1 MGKTLKSS
9 DVINSIAKKV
19 QLKKDLRIAK
29 KEGDEKLVKDLSHKI
44 SKIETKLSSTPL
56 SKS

>member
-1 MGKTLKSS
+1 MGKTLKSY

-19 QLKKDLRIAK
+19 QLKKDLRTAK
-29 KEGDEKLVKDLSHKI
+29 KEGDDKLIKDLSRKI

>member
-29 KEGDEKLVKDLSHKI
+29 KEGDDKLVKTLSHKI